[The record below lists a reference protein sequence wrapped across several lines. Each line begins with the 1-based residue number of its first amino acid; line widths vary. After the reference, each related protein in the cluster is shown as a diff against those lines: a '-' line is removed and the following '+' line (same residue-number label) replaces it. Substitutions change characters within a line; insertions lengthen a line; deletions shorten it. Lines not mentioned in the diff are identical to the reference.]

1 MPGVWGGPGNREV
14 DVMAVPLSDIG
25 TRWKMR
31 RFKRFSDRNAGSL
44 TERFG
49 ASEVALMRREMLDEY
64 GSLIPRVPY
73 VGGRRNRWSSNLT
86 LSAWA
91 LAVYRVVLRHGGEA
105 QDAGRVV
112 YDCARGMVARVPRPL
127 RARMLRPRRARAERQ
142 ARWTQQRRY
151 PGDWVCEVVD
161 GAGQP
166 FDVGMDITECG
177 IVKFL
182 HAQGADELTPY
193 LCHLD
198 YVVAEASGVRLTR
211 TKTLAWGCDRCD
223 FRMTIPGKTTAT
235 WPPEF
240 AERNCGRPAP
250 QATP

>member
-1 MPGVWGGPGNREV
+1 
-14 DVMAVPLSDIG
+14 MAVPFSDIG

-31 RFKRFSDRNAGSL
+31 RFERFLNRSTGSL

-49 ASEVALMRREMLDEY
+49 ASEVALMRQEMIDEY
-64 GSLIPRVPY
+64 RSLIPKVPY
-73 VGGRRNRWSSNLT
+73 VGGRRNRYSSSLT
-86 LSAWA
+86 LSAAA
-91 LAVYRVVLRHGGEA
+91 LAVYRAVLRHGGDA
-105 QDAGRVV
+105 QDAGRVA
-112 YDCARGMVARVPRPL
+112 YDYVRDMVGRVPRPL
-127 RARMLRPRRARAERQ
+127 RARMLGPRRARAERQ

-166 FDVGMDITECG
+166 FDFGMDITECG

-198 YVVAEASGVRLTR
+198 YVVFEAAGAGLTR

-223 FRMTIPGKTTAT
+223 FRCTIPGKTTAT

-250 QATP
+250 QPTP

>member
-1 MPGVWGGPGNREV
+1 MT
-14 DVMAVPLSDIG
+14 VPFIDIG

-31 RFKRFSDRNAGSL
+31 RFEWLLNRNTGSL
-44 TERFG
+44 GERFG
-49 ASEVALMRREMLDEY
+49 ASEVVLMRREMPDQY
-64 GSLIPRVPY
+64 RSLIPRVPY
-73 VGGRRNRWSSNLT
+73 VGGRRNRWSSSLT
-86 LSAWA
+86 LSALA
-91 LAVYRVVLRHGGEA
+91 LAVYRVVLRHGGDA

-112 YDCARGMVARVPRPL
+112 YDYARGMAGRVPRPL
-127 RARMLRPRRARAERQ
+127 RARMLGPRRARAEKQ

-151 PGDWVCEVVD
+151 PGDWVGKFVD

-166 FDVGMDITECG
+166 FDFGMDITECG

-198 YVVAEASGVRLTR
+198 YVMAEAAGAGLTR

-223 FRMTIPGKTTAT
+223 FRFTTPGKTTAT

-250 QATP
+250 QSAP

>member
-1 MPGVWGGPGNREV
+1 
-14 DVMAVPLSDIG
+14 MAVPLSNIG

-31 RFKRFSDRNAGSL
+31 RFERFLNRNTDSL

-64 GSLIPRVPY
+64 RSLIPQVPY
-73 VGGRRNRWSSNLT
+73 VGGHRNRWSSNLAA
-86 LSAWA
+86 SAWA
-91 LAVYRVVLRHGGEA
+91 LAAYRVVRRHGGGA
-105 QDAGRVV
+105 QDVGRVA
-112 YDCARGMVARVPRPL
+112 YDYARAMVGRVPRPL
-127 RARMLRPRRARAERQ
+127 RAWMLGPRRAQAERQ
-142 ARWTQQRRY
+142 SRWTQQRRY
-151 PGDWVCEVVD
+151 RGDWVCEVVD

-166 FDVGMDITECG
+166 FDFGVDITECG

-182 HAQGADELTPY
+182 HAQGAGELTPY

-198 YVVAEASGVRLTR
+198 YVFAEAAGAGFTR

-223 FRMTIPGKTTAT
+223 FRYTVPGKTTAT

-240 AERNCGRPAP
+240 VERSCGRPAP
-250 QATP
+250 QPAP

>member
-1 MPGVWGGPGNREV
+1 MAMPFSG
-14 DVMAVPLSDIG
+14 IG
-25 TRWKMR
+25 IRWKMR
-31 RFKRFSDRNAGSL
+31 RFGRFLNSGTGSL
-44 TERFG
+44 AERFG
-49 ASEVALMRREMLDEY
+49 ASEVALMRREMHDEY
-64 GSLIPRVPY
+64 RSLIPRVPY
-73 VGGRRNRWSSNLT
+73 VGGRRNRWSSSLT
-86 LSAWA
+86 LSAAA
-91 LAVYRVVLRHGGEA
+91 LAVYRVVVRHGGDA
-105 QDAGRVV
+105 QDAGRVA
-112 YDCARGMVARVPRPL
+112 YDYARGMAGRVPRPL
-127 RARMLRPRRARAERQ
+127 RARMLGPRRARAQKQ

-151 PGDWVCEVVD
+151 PGDWVCEFVD

-166 FDVGMDITECG
+166 FDFGMDITECG

-198 YVVAEASGVRLTR
+198 YVLAEAAGSGLTR

-223 FRMTIPGKTTAT
+223 FRWTIPGKTTAT

-250 QATP
+250 QPAP

>member
-1 MPGVWGGPGNREV
+1 
-14 DVMAVPLSDIG
+14 MAVAGSGIG

-31 RFKRFSDRNAGSL
+31 RFERFLNPNTDSL

-49 ASEVALMRREMLDEY
+49 APEMALMRREMLDEY
-64 GSLIPRVPY
+64 RSLIPQVPY
-73 VGGRRNRWSSNLT
+73 VGGRQNGWSSGLT
-86 LSAWA
+86 LSAAA
-91 LAVYRVVLRHGGEA
+91 LAVYRVVLRHGGDA
-105 QDAGRVV
+105 QDAGRVT
-112 YDCARGMVARVPRPL
+112 YDYARRMAGRVPRPL
-127 RARMLRPRRARAERQ
+127 RARMLGPRRARAEKQ

-151 PGDWVCEVVD
+151 PGDWVCEFVD
-161 GAGQP
+161 GTGQP
-166 FDVGMDITECG
+166 FDFGLDVTECG

-182 HAQGADELTPY
+182 HAQKADELTPY

-198 YVVAEASGVRLTR
+198 YVFAEAAGTGLTR

-223 FRMTIPGKTTAT
+223 FRSTISGKTTAT

-240 AERNCGRPAP
+240 AERSCGRPAA